1 MLDHMKC
8 AFLNVYLF
16 HLPAPNQSLELEEV
30 LEGMWSIMLCNRE
43 GILKPKGDKWRLEQG

>member
-30 LEGMWSIMLCNRE
+30 LEGMWSIMLYNRE
-43 GILKPKGDKWRLEQG
+43 GILKPKGDK